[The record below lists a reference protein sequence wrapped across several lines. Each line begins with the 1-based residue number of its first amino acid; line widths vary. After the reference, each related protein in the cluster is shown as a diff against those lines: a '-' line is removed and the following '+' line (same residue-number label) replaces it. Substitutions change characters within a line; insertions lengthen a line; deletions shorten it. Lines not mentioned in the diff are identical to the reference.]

1 MNSATEEFAKWIGKK
16 PDFFQKLSEQREKLE
31 QHPAVK
37 QLRQDFPEAE
47 VDHNSLYQLARS
59 YDGCNKCPGLT
70 DCPNA
75 LPGHHLVP
83 AMDRNHGLS
92 FRNVPCSLQIATDK
106 QDSIKKKIRSHC
118 VPDSVLNTR
127 FEDLEKDQERI
138 GAIKEVMKFCLS
150 YDKGVHHGVYL
161 YGAFGVGKSA
171 IMGAAARELAS
182 RGVDVLMVFV
192 PDWIEEMKAAIDTN
206 QVDSKLTVLREA
218 SVLILD
224 DIGAETVTPW
234 VRDSILSPVLQYRM
248 QKFPTLFTS
257 NLTLSELRKHLTSAR
272 SKGEYTPDPL
282 KAERI
287 MERIE
292 PFVTAIKVGGR
303 NRRRS

>member
-1 MNSATEEFAKWIGKK
+1 MNAAAEEFAKWISQK
-16 PDFFQKLSEQREKLE
+16 PDFFRKLDEQRARLE
-31 QHPAVK
+31 YHPAVK
-37 QLRQDFPEAE
+37 KLREDFPGAE
-47 VDHNSLYQLARS
+47 VDHNSLYQLTKS
-59 YDGCNKCPGLT
+59 YDGCKACPGLV

-75 LPGHHLVP
+75 LPGHHLV
-83 AMDRNHGLS
+83 AEMDSNHGLN
-92 FRNVPCSLQIATDK
+92 FRSMPCSLQIAADK
-106 QDSIKKKIRSHC
+106 QDAIKRKIRSHC

-138 GAIKEVMKFCLS
+138 EAIKEIMKFCLT
-150 YDKGVHHGVYL
+150 YKKDVHQGVYL
-161 YGAFGVGKSA
+161 YGPFGVGKSA

-182 RGVDVLMVFV
+182 RGVNVLMVFV

-206 QVDSKLTVLREA
+206 QVDSKLAVLREV

-234 VRDSILSPVLQYRM
+234 VRDSIIAPVLQYRM
-248 QKFPTLFTS
+248 QRLPTLYTS
-257 NLTLSELRKHLTSAR
+257 NLTLTELRKHLTNAR
-272 SKGEYTPDPL
+272 SKGENIPDPV

-292 PFVTAIKVGGR
+292 PYVTAVRVGGK
-303 NRRRS
+303 NRRRA